1 MENEELKVLIN
12 QIDQS
17 SLSYFDYQ
25 TESHHLILSK
35 EMPEKEQLVINDE
48 NKEEPIIK
56 NPKKESDAEKID
68 MNVDA
73 SREDNKKLGETID
86 SPMIGVAYLQANPD
100 EEKYVSVGDYVEK
113 GDTVCIIEA
122 MKLMNE
128 IEASK
133 SGEVTEILIENE
145 EVVEYNQPLIRIK

>member
-1 MENEELKVLIN
+1 MENEELKSLIE

-25 TESHHLILSK
+25 TDSHHLILSK
-35 EMPEKEQLVINDE
+35 EMPEIKSQKREEQLSSKTKMMEAVPTSAGE
-48 NKEEPIIK
+48 EKEEIIETT
-56 NPKKESDAEKID
+56 KEKAKEVIEK
-68 MNVDA
+68 
-73 SREDNKKLGETID
+73 EGETID

-100 EEKYVSVGDYVEK
+100 EEAYVKVGDRVEA
-113 GDTVCIIEA
+113 GETICIIEA

-128 IEASK
+128 IQASK

-145 EVVEYNQPLIRIK
+145 EVVEY